1 MSPPMTDPAFD
12 RLAEILEYERELLQ
26 SGRAAEAASL
36 IEEKMEALEDFE
48 ASLESGVL
56 ANGSLQMRRAAE
68 HIIQLAE
75 ENAAHMEAIRN
86 GLRHAITRLEGLTT
100 SAHVGSYSQGGAQ
113 ISFTNAT
120 GTFSRKA

>member
-1 MSPPMTDPAFD
+1 MNPPINDPVFA
-12 RLAEILEYERELLQ
+12 RLAEILEYERELLL

-48 ASLESGVL
+48 ASLEGGVL
-56 ANGSLQMRRAAE
+56 SSGSLLMRRAAE

-100 SAHVGSYSQGGAQ
+100 SAHVGSYGQGGVQ
-113 ISFTNAT
+113 MSFTNAT
-120 GTFSRKA
+120 GIFSRKA